1 MATSYP
7 PDCIDCLIIG
17 AGPAGLAAAIYL
29 ARFRRRIAILDSGFS
44 RASLIPASHNCPGF
58 PEGISGKELLRLLRL
73 QASRFKVRVEKGE
86 VTSLKRAGTGFEA
99 IITNCIENSS
109 KLRELPQLPRKPC
122 AQQQYCSLLAPLTGY
137 VKSRTGRRA
146 SSAA

>member
-73 QASRFKVRVEKGE
+73 QASRFKVRSRKGR
-86 VTSLKRAGTGFEA
+86 SNLAKAGRYR
-99 IITNCIENSS
+99 IRSYHYQ
-109 KLRELPQLPRKPC
+109 LHRE
-122 AQQQYCSLLAPLTGY
+122 QQQVPGNSPNSPENLARNNNIARY
-137 VKSRTGRRA
+137 WHR
-146 SSAA
+146 